1 MIKQFKKGRFY
12 LVQNLKECAAYPQRP
27 VLRIIAECVSIR
39 KSGAIIFRDYLVLEG
54 SECEGRWDVDPID
67 LREVWEIKEISESQ
81 DPEYF
86 L

>member
-1 MIKQFKKGRFY
+1 MTKQFKEGQFY

-27 VLRIIAECVSIR
+27 VLSIIAECLRVQR
-39 KSGAIIFRDYLVLEG
+39 TTIIFRDYLVLEG